1 MITKTIEKDGKKRSG
16 SLLFDVLLYII
27 AASVVMGGIYLSISF
42 LKGQADVN
50 TLTNNDSKV
59 LMDTATSYK
68 TGYYKSGGKYIAF
81 NAENAKAWSP
91 LMLDNNTTGI
101 GSFFKSSK
109 FDNDCKYQL
118 GAHAQGSN
126 PNVRWAVFIDCSAA
140 KISQS
145 WSSKKTTQVEMS
157 FANAF
162 KARMSNALI
171 DGQATSAPVSGTVF
185 DVSSVVE
192 RIPNNDGM
200 LLIYNLVE

>member
-118 GAHAQGSN
+118 GA
-126 PNVRWAVFIDCSAA
+126 VFIDCSAA